1 MTEITAVE
9 NNFTHNYKIL
19 KEISEKL
26 RNQTEPNIDELIP
39 QIEKAMKAYQ
49 ICQERL
55 EHVSKAISKM
65 LPEEKSTASLQTSP
79 Q

>member
-1 MTEITAVE
+1 MTDTTFIE
-9 NNFTHNYKIL
+9 NAFTSNYQVL

-49 ICQERL
+49 VCKERL
-55 EHVSKAISKM
+55 DHVSEALSKM
-65 LPEEKSTASLQTSP
+65 LPEEKLK
-79 Q
+79 